1 MDSKTLYLILQIL
14 PAVVILFW
22 AMAIFFK
29 KGIRKSQLLM
39 VAGMV
44 MAIFSIVDRN
54 MSVLF
59 IYPLFF
65 LAIREVTLRGD
76 IPKWDWLIFLPSLI
90 LAALKIP
97 VATNIFLCLQMMTF
111 SIWAV
116 VGVSHYNKAVAEF
129 FDTENDSADRLTQ
142 ILLYLIA
149 TIVVLEVLAFLPYRI
164 LKTPPVAV
172 SLSLFVTAMQC
183 LLGWNVYKLDTLP
196 EIPEEMPK
204 PTPAVPEPQP
214 RQEKAG
220 NEPDDGIIN
229 RILKEKMF
237 LNPTI
242 SLASMAER
250 LNTNRT
256 YLSNSIHGHYG
267 QNFSDFI
274 NHRRIEY
281 ALELMKEEG
290 DGTNIKDIAVRSGY
304 SHLQSFYRNFAQ
316 IMDMTPKMWL
326 ASNRKGK

>member
-14 PAVVILFW
+14 PAIVILFW
-22 AMAIFFK
+22 AVAIFFK

-44 MAIFSIVDRN
+44 MAIFSTVDRN
-54 MSVLF
+54 MAVLF

-76 IPKWDWLIFLPSLI
+76 IPKWDWLIFLPSLV

-116 VGVSHYNKAVAEF
+116 VGVSRYNKAVAEF

-172 SLSLFVTAMQC
+172 FLSLFVTAMQC

-196 EIPEEMPK
+196 EIPVEMPK
-204 PTPAVPEPQP
+204 PSPAVPKPQP
-214 RQEKAG
+214 RQEKAE
-220 NEPDDGIIN
+220 NEPDNGIIS
-229 RILKEKMF
+229 RILEEKMF
-237 LNPTI
+237 LDPTI

-256 YLSNSIHGHYG
+256 YLSNSIHGRYG

-281 ALELMKEEG
+281 ALELMKEER

-326 ASNRKGK
+326 AGNRKGK

>member
-1 MDSKTLYLILQIL
+1 MESKTLYLILQIL

-22 AMAIFFK
+22 AVAIFFK

-44 MAIFSIVDRN
+44 MAIFSTVDRN
-54 MSVLF
+54 MAVLF

-65 LAIREVTLRGD
+65 LALREVTLRGD
-76 IPKWDWLIFLPSLI
+76 IPKWDWLIFLPSLAF
-90 LAALKIP
+90 AALKIP
-97 VATNIFLCLQMMTF
+97 VATNILLCLQMMTF

-116 VGVSHYNKAVAEF
+116 VGVSRYNKAVAEF

-196 EIPEEMPK
+196 EIPVEMPK
-204 PTPAVPEPQP
+204 PSPAVPKPQP
-214 RQEKAG
+214 RQEKAE
-220 NEPDDGIIN
+220 NEPDNGIIS
-229 RILKEKMF
+229 RILEEKMF
-237 LNPTI
+237 LDPTI

-256 YLSNSIHGHYG
+256 YLSNSIHGRYG
-267 QNFSDFI
+267 QNFSNFI

-281 ALELMKEEG
+281 ALELMKEER

-326 ASNRKGK
+326 AGNRKGK

>member
-14 PAVVILFW
+14 PAIVILFW
-22 AMAIFFK
+22 VVAIFFK
-29 KGIRKSQLLM
+29 KGIRKSQLIM

-54 MSVLF
+54 MAVLF

-76 IPKWDWLIFLPSLI
+76 IPKWDWLIFLPSLV

-116 VGVSHYNKAVAEF
+116 VGVSRYNKAVAEF

-196 EIPEEMPK
+196 EIPVEMPK
-204 PTPAVPEPQP
+204 PSPAVPKPQP
-214 RQEKAG
+214 RQEKAE
-220 NEPDDGIIN
+220 NEPDNGIIS
-229 RILKEKMF
+229 RIMEEKMF
-237 LNPTI
+237 LDPTI

-256 YLSNSIHGHYG
+256 YLSNSIHGRYG

-281 ALELMKEEG
+281 ALELMKEER

-326 ASNRKGK
+326 ADNRKGK

>member
-22 AMAIFFK
+22 AVAIFFK

-44 MAIFSIVDRN
+44 MAIFSTVDRN
-54 MSVLF
+54 MAVLF

-76 IPKWDWLIFLPSLI
+76 IPKWDWLIFLPSLV

-116 VGVSHYNKAVAEF
+116 VGVSRYNKAVAEF

-196 EIPEEMPK
+196 EIPVEMPK
-204 PTPAVPEPQP
+204 PSPAVPKPQP
-214 RQEKAG
+214 RQEKAE
-220 NEPDDGIIN
+220 NEPDNGIIS
-229 RILKEKMF
+229 RILEEKMF
-237 LNPTI
+237 LDPTI

-256 YLSNSIHGHYG
+256 YLSNSIHGRYG

-281 ALELMKEEG
+281 ALELMKEEK

-326 ASNRKGK
+326 AGNRKGK

>member
-22 AMAIFFK
+22 AVAIFFK

-44 MAIFSIVDRN
+44 MAIFSTVDRN
-54 MSVLF
+54 MAVLF

-76 IPKWDWLIFLPSLI
+76 IPKWDWLIFLPSLV

-116 VGVSHYNKAVAEF
+116 VGVSRYNKAVAEF

-164 LKTPPVAV
+164 LRTPPVAV

-196 EIPEEMPK
+196 EIPVEMPK
-204 PTPAVPEPQP
+204 PSPAVPESPELHP
-214 RQEKAG
+214 TPE
-220 NEPDDGIIN
+220 IIS
-229 RILKEKMF
+229 RILEEKMF
-237 LNPTI
+237 LDPTI

-256 YLSNSIHGHYG
+256 YLSNSIHGRYG

-281 ALELMKEEG
+281 ALELMKEER

-326 ASNRKGK
+326 AGNRKGK

>member
-22 AMAIFFK
+22 AVAIFFK
-29 KGIRKSQLLM
+29 KDIRKSQLLM

-44 MAIFSIVDRN
+44 MAIFSTVDRN
-54 MSVLF
+54 MAVLF

-76 IPKWDWLIFLPSLI
+76 IPKWDWLIFLPSLV

-116 VGVSHYNKAVAEF
+116 VGVSRYNKAVAEF

-172 SLSLFVTAMQC
+172 FLSLFVTAMQC

-196 EIPEEMPK
+196 EIPVEMPK
-204 PTPAVPEPQP
+204 PSPAVPKPQP
-214 RQEKAG
+214 RQEKAE
-220 NEPDDGIIN
+220 NEPDNGIIS
-229 RILKEKMF
+229 RILEEKMF
-237 LNPTI
+237 LDPTI

-256 YLSNSIHGHYG
+256 YLSNSIHGRYG

-281 ALELMKEEG
+281 ALELMKEER

-326 ASNRKGK
+326 AGNRKGK

>member
-22 AMAIFFK
+22 AVAIFFK

-44 MAIFSIVDRN
+44 MAIFSTVDRN
-54 MSVLF
+54 MAVLF

-76 IPKWDWLIFLPSLI
+76 IPKWDWLIFLPSLV

-116 VGVSHYNKAVAEF
+116 VGVSRYNKAVAEF

-172 SLSLFVTAMQC
+172 FLSLFVTAMQC

-196 EIPEEMPK
+196 EIPVEMPK
-204 PTPAVPEPQP
+204 PSPAVPKPQP
-214 RQEKAG
+214 RQEKAE
-220 NEPDDGIIN
+220 NEPDNGIIS
-229 RILKEKMF
+229 RILEEKMF
-237 LNPTI
+237 LDPTI

-256 YLSNSIHGHYG
+256 YLSNSIHGRYG

-281 ALELMKEEG
+281 ALELMKEER

-326 ASNRKGK
+326 ADNRKGK

>member
-1 MDSKTLYLILQIL
+1 MDSNTLYLILQIL
-14 PAVVILFW
+14 PAIVILFW
-22 AMAIFFK
+22 AVAIFFK

-44 MAIFSIVDRN
+44 MAIFSTVDRN
-54 MSVLF
+54 MAVLF

-76 IPKWDWLIFLPSLI
+76 IPKWDWLIFLPSLA

-116 VGVSHYNKAVAEF
+116 VGVSRYNKAVAEF

-196 EIPEEMPK
+196 EIPVEMPK
-204 PTPAVPEPQP
+204 PSPAVPKPQP
-214 RQEKAG
+214 RQEKAE
-220 NEPDDGIIN
+220 NEPDNGIIS
-229 RILKEKMF
+229 RILEEKMF
-237 LNPTI
+237 LDPTI

-256 YLSNSIHGHYG
+256 YLSNSIHGRYG

-281 ALELMKEEG
+281 ALELMKEER

-326 ASNRKGK
+326 AGNRKGK

>member
-29 KGIRKSQLLM
+29 KNIGKSQLLM

-164 LKTPPVAV
+164 LKTPTVAAA
-172 SLSLFVTAMQC
+172 LSLFVTALQC

-196 EIPEEMPK
+196 GIPEEMPR
-204 PTPAVPEPQP
+204 PSPAVPEPQP

-220 NEPDDGIIN
+220 NELDNGIIN

-237 LNPTI
+237 LDPTI

-256 YLSNSIHGHYG
+256 YLSNSIHGHYS

-290 DGTNIKDIAVRSGY
+290 DGTNIKDIAVRCGY
-304 SHLQSFYRNFAQ
+304 SNLQSFYRNFAQ

-326 ASNRKGK
+326 ASNKKGK

>member
-1 MDSKTLYLILQIL
+1 MESKTLYLILQIL

-22 AMAIFFK
+22 AVAIFFK

-54 MSVLF
+54 MAVLF

-76 IPKWDWLIFLPSLI
+76 IPKWDWLIFLPSLA

-116 VGVSHYNKAVAEF
+116 VGVSRYNKAVAEF

-183 LLGWNVYKLDTLP
+183 LLGWNVYNLDTLP
-196 EIPEEMPK
+196 EIPVEMPK
-204 PTPAVPEPQP
+204 PTPAVPKPQP
-214 RQEKAG
+214 KQEKAE
-220 NEPDDGIIN
+220 NEPDNGIIS
-229 RILKEKMF
+229 RILEEKMF
-237 LNPTI
+237 LDPTI

-256 YLSNSIHGHYG
+256 YLSNSIHGRYG

-281 ALELMKEEG
+281 ALELMKEER

-326 ASNRKGK
+326 ADNRKGK

>member
-14 PAVVILFW
+14 PAIVILFW
-22 AMAIFFK
+22 VVAIFFK
-29 KGIRKSQLLM
+29 KGIRKSQLIM

-54 MSVLF
+54 MAVLF

-76 IPKWDWLIFLPSLI
+76 IPKWDWLIFLPSLV

-116 VGVSHYNKAVAEF
+116 VGVSRYNKAVAEF

-196 EIPEEMPK
+196 EIPVEMPK
-204 PTPAVPEPQP
+204 PSPAVPKPQP
-214 RQEKAG
+214 RQEKAE
-220 NEPDDGIIN
+220 NEPDNGIIS
-229 RILKEKMF
+229 RILEEKMF
-237 LNPTI
+237 LDPTI

-256 YLSNSIHGHYG
+256 YLSNSIHGRYG

-281 ALELMKEEG
+281 ALELMKEER

-326 ASNRKGK
+326 ADNRKGK

>member
-1 MDSKTLYLILQIL
+1 MDSKTLYIILQIL

-22 AMAIFFK
+22 AVAIFFK

-54 MSVLF
+54 MAVLF

-76 IPKWDWLIFLPSLI
+76 IPKWDWLIFLPSLV

-116 VGVSHYNKAVAEF
+116 VGVSRYNKAVAEF

-164 LKTPPVAV
+164 LRTPPVAV

-196 EIPEEMPK
+196 EIPVEMPK
-204 PTPAVPEPQP
+204 PSPAVPESPELHP
-214 RQEKAG
+214 TPE
-220 NEPDDGIIN
+220 IIS
-229 RILKEKMF
+229 RILEEKMF
-237 LNPTI
+237 LDPTI

-256 YLSNSIHGHYG
+256 YLSNSIHGRYG

-281 ALELMKEEG
+281 ALELMKEER

-326 ASNRKGK
+326 ADNRKSK